1 MENGPRLPSAST
13 VAGLTRNHDAHAD
26 TTHSQMLDTDLAIA
40 LSSGVM
46 RTDPAMW
53 LEAPGTFTAVS
64 VTPNAASPVHPCPHS
79 ALLTQ

>member
-13 VAGLTRNHDAHAD
+13 VAELTRNHDAHAD
-26 TTHSQMLDTDLAIA
+26 TTHGRTLDADLAIA

-46 RTDPAMW
+46 RTDPAVW
-53 LEAPGTFTAVS
+53 LEAPGTFTAVG
-64 VTPNAASPVHPCPHS
+64 VTPNAPSPVHPCPHS